1 MNWNTIEQS
10 GALFLSTV
18 LEKNRELV
26 LAETLLRDLSLL
38 KILEIMVEERE
49 ITPQIKLEHGIE
61 YPKMKKFPE
70 WQEKIRKLIELGLV
84 EEKIADRV
92 IECPYCGKIHVSAR
106 FKCPSC
112 GSINMIKTE
121 IIQHVT
127 CGFVDTKL
135 KFLRQP
141 KKESEEQ
148 LVCPNCKVILREE
161 GVDYRVLGEIFECID
176 CGRRA
181 DRPKIH
187 FICRECGKEFSIL
200 TAKYRAVYM
209 YRTTDYGIKLLKS
222 GDLIRNL
229 ILLSLLSKGF
239 QVEKNATLKGISG
252 VSHRFDIVVKA
263 DQSLIGVD
271 YRPIASAE
279 LQITDLLAH
288 IAKFMDFPD
297 IKYIYVTDSSSESIR
312 KVASSQGVNLVSGKS
327 ITEILNQIL
336 ALVKKFKERKEIKA

>member
-1 MNWNTIEQS
+1 MST
-10 GALFLSTV
+10 AL
-18 LEKNRELV
+18 KKDKELV
-26 LAETLLRDLSLL
+26 LAETLLRDPSLL
-38 KILEIMVEERE
+38 KILEIMIEERE
-49 ITPQIKLEHGIE
+49 ITPQIRLEHGIE
-61 YPKMKKFPE
+61 YPKIKKFPE

-92 IECPYCGKIHVSAR
+92 IECPYCGKIHVGTR

-112 GSINMIKTE
+112 GSINMVKTE
-121 IIQHVT
+121 IIQHIT

-148 LVCPNCKVILREE
+148 LVCPNCRAILHEE
-161 GVDYRVLGEIFECID
+161 DVDYRVLGEIFECVD

-187 FICRECGKEFSIL
+187 FICRECSKEFNIL
-200 TAKYRAVYM
+200 VAKYRTVYM

-229 ILLSLLSKGF
+229 ILLSLSSKGF
-239 QVEKNATLKGISG
+239 QVEKNVVLKGISG
-252 VSHRFDIVVKA
+252 VNHRFDLVVKS
-263 DQSLIGVD
+263 DRSLIGVD
-271 YRPIASAE
+271 YRPVSSAE

-288 IAKFMDFPD
+288 IAKFMDFPN
-297 IKYIYVTDSSSESIR
+297 IKYIYITDSSSESVK
-312 KVASSQGVNLVSGKS
+312 KVASSQGINLVSSKS
-327 ITEILNQIL
+327 ITEILSQIISL
-336 ALVKKFKERKEIKA
+336 IKKLREARET